1 MDPTTQMYIS
11 QAIHGISYGMILF
24 LLASGLNVIFGMMG
38 ILNLAHGA
46 FFMLGAY
53 ICYQITAWFDS
64 FWIALLVGPILTAC
78 IGMLVQRFLMRPI
91 MLKTEGAITEMCL
104 LVLTQGLVFAI
115 IGLIKIFWGT
125 DSISIPVPPSLSGL
139 VPLGGGLEYPLYRL
153 FIIGLGLVVMGI
165 MVLLLYRSRLG
176 KIVRAAVQ
184 DREMVSMLGINVSM
198 VFLTVFGVGI
208 WMAGL
213 AGFAI
218 APILTVSPGLGDLVG
233 PDAFLV
239 VITAGFGSLL
249 GGFLVSI
256 IFGLLSA
263 FGVQLFSSLAPVI
276 IVVFMAIVLIIR
288 PNGLFKAKE

>member
-1 MDPTTQMYIS
+1 MYIS

-53 ICYQITAWFDS
+53 ICYQLTVWIGN
-64 FWIALLVGPILTAC
+64 FWVALVLGPVLTAGL
-78 IGMLVQRFLMRPI
+78 GMLVQIFLMRPV
-91 MLKTEGAITEMCL
+91 MRKTSGAITEMNL

-115 IGLIKIFWGT
+115 IGLIKIFWGSDT
-125 DSISIPVPPSLSGL
+125 IALPVPDALSGL

-153 FIIGLGLVVMGI
+153 FIICLGCVVMAI

-176 KIVRAAVQ
+176 KIVRAAVE
-184 DREMVSMLGINVSM
+184 DRGMVSALGINVSL
-198 VFLTVFGVGI
+198 VLLLVFGVGI

-213 AGFAI
+213 AGFVI

-249 GGFLVSI
+249 GGFFVAI
-256 IFGLLSA
+256 IFGLLSS

-276 IVVFMAIVLIIR
+276 IVVFMAIVLLIR